1 MIIFNLKRF
10 FKALLL
16 EYDTKNIKSI
26 MVKKKNNDDDGGVKA
41 FLLGLGIGAIGYA
54 IMSFFN
60 KPTCPKCNNLI
71 ERYKPVC
78 PHCKTPLEWKV
89 K

>member
-1 MIIFNLKRF
+1 MVSRLSKFIKTSWFHPNNREGILVKV
-10 FKALLL
+10 
-16 EYDTKNIKSI
+16 KN
-26 MVKKKNNDDDGGVKA
+26 NNDDGGLKA

-54 IMSFFN
+54 IMSFFS
-60 KPTCPKCNNLI
+60 KPKCPKCNSHI

-78 PHCKTPLEWKV
+78 PYCKTPLEWKI